1 MEVNLS
7 HYALPAKKKRK
18 KKPTLLTHIVKV
30 MSKFFFVIRSSFL
43 FNFLFDKNSYYV
55 RNEKITPFIQIALHL
70 LCTFILAHI
79 NFFSVRSSMSALL
92 FEKIE
97 RIF

>member
-30 MSKFFFVIRSSFL
+30 MSKFFFVIRSFL

>member
-7 HYALPAKKKRK
+7 HMPSLQKRK
-18 KKPTLLTHIVKV
+18 KKKKTYLINSHCK

-55 RNEKITPFIQIALHL
+55 RNEKITPFIQITLRL
-70 LCTFILAHI
+70 LCTFVLAHI
-79 NFFSVRSSMSALL
+79 TFFSVRSSMSALL

>member
-30 MSKFFFVIRSSFL
+30 MSKFFFVIRSFL

-70 LCTFILAHI
+70 HCIFILAHI

>member
-7 HYALPAKKKRK
+7 HYAFPAKKKE
-18 KKPTLLTHIVKV
+18 KKPTLLTQIVKV

-55 RNEKITPFIQIALHL
+55 TNEKITPFIQVALSL
-70 LCTFILAHI
+70 LCTFVSAHI

-97 RIF
+97 RLF